1 MPNRKEISKIVF
13 IGAVLV
19 VVVIFAVI
27 MNERQ
32 GAGSLTIKTGES
44 ELVMNFADN
53 KLNFSE
59 LISLLLNNKAYRRDT
74 LAILRDSYGLYQK
87 DSDLLVDHI
96 RRESGESSFSQ
107 RLREVLVDLR
117 GPFER
122 QFHHYYDITQNEVV
136 DAINSLDYKHEVAR
150 RLRELR
156 DSAAGIFEQRG
167 VDVDVALY
175 SSDKILDGNAAVCEG
190 SKYRGRDLLLLNP
203 YDQTKTISVFARNS
217 FKCIKLSNG
226 AGLEKPLIQINHND
240 ARRLFGDIL
249 FSAKHEAVLYP
260 VQSGYSID
268 PKLVG
273 IPSNETHS

>member
-150 RLRELR
+150 
-156 DSAAGIFEQRG
+156 D
-167 VDVDVALY
+167 
-175 SSDKILDGNAAVCEG
+175 
-190 SKYRGRDLLLLNP
+190 
-203 YDQTKTISVFARNS
+203 
-217 FKCIKLSNG
+217 
-226 AGLEKPLIQINHND
+226 
-240 ARRLFGDIL
+240 
-249 FSAKHEAVLYP
+249 
-260 VQSGYSID
+260 
-268 PKLVG
+268 
-273 IPSNETHS
+273 